1 MRCGSWRNGRERG
14 GGWWISN
21 FFEVK
26 IGLYGKAAK
35 GVGVIPKSFCLRA
48 FYKGG
53 VSFWGG
59 DSFEVWFLGEM
70 GLKGVGVVVF

>member
-1 MRCGSWRNGRERG
+1 MVSWGNGPGRG
-14 GGWWISN
+14 GGGGGFLTFIG
-21 FFEVK
+21 VK